1 MNKTETIA
9 LNKNIEQEN
18 SNGFTTKTTLL
29 DKKIDHSFKEDLC
42 NENTPQEFQNL
53 AKD

>member
-9 LNKNIEQEN
+9 LYKNIEQEN

-29 DKKIDHSFKEDLC
+29 DKKINHCFKEDLC
-42 NENTPQEFQNL
+42 YENTLQ
-53 AKD
+53 